1 MSDAAMSGTLA
12 GPAARPAA
20 AALVALTLVACGGRG
35 EPDVGARSTRSTTM
49 SPTAT
54 TVLPPVAVPFR
65 WTASPTG
72 CELSME
78 VRGRADRC
86 ADRDGFEVVA
96 HAGGTAAAA
105 TLEID
110 AHGGTRARRG
120 PWTASL
126 PVPTAVTAPTV
137 VIIEDAGVAAI
148 AAIRADA
155 VEIALLE
162 LATGAVRARGTLP
175 VAGGAA
181 IQLERRA
188 PGDQLRVHVRT
199 PTGGATGLVDVVTG
213 AVLGLAVTPA
223 TAIPARMEAGAIS
236 ADGEV
241 SVEHG
246 TETAWAGWDGDDLV
260 VRIGPRGGAP
270 RWQAMLTRTNG
281 PIRSELVTVQV
292 TGDAVVGTIHHPNA
306 SWTEA
311 FAFDLVDGAPRW
323 RHAVSGLGP
332 VAHSAYLNRVAA
344 RVDGDHLIV
353 QGVESAGVY
362 VCAIDLA
369 TGRERACVD
378 GLARA
383 DTVVPADPQH
393 APPMKTPPPR
403 PIGPRV
409 TSVRCKP
416 SPSPAPRLSA
426 RRESAINL
434 MGMIVSPSTS
444 CAPTLSG
451 GIAGDRIEL
460 FVDDGGPAAAQP
472 CECQIAFKQD
482 YTAASTTIVVT
493 HGADVIATEPMPG
506 WP

>member
-1 MSDAAMSGTLA
+1 
-12 GPAARPAA
+12 
-20 AALVALTLVACGGRG
+20 
-35 EPDVGARSTRSTTM
+35 
-49 SPTAT
+49 
-54 TVLPPVAVPFR
+54 
-65 WTASPTG
+65 
-72 CELSME
+72 ME

-96 HAGGTAAAA
+96 RAGGTTAAA

-126 PVPTAVTAPTV
+126 PVATPVTAPTV
-137 VIIEDAGVAAI
+137 AIIEDAGVAAI
-148 AAIRADA
+148 TAVRADA

-162 LATGAVRARGTLP
+162 LASGAVRARGTLP
-175 VAGGAA
+175 VAGGTAV
-181 IQLERRA
+181 QLEQRA

-199 PTGGATGLVDVVTG
+199 STGGATGLVDVVTG
-213 AVLGLAVTPA
+213 AVLGLAITPA
-223 TAIPARMEAGAIS
+223 VAILTRMEAGAVS

-241 SVEHG
+241 TVDHG
-246 TETAWAGWDGDDLV
+246 TETAWAGWDGADLV
-260 VRIGPRGGAP
+260 VRIGPRGSAP
-270 RWQAMLTRTNG
+270 RWQAMLTRSNG

-306 SWTEA
+306 SWTQA

-323 RHAVSGLGP
+323 RHVVSGLGP

-353 QGVESAGVY
+353 HGVESGGVY

-383 DTVVPADPQH
+383 DVVVPADPLH
-393 APPMKTPPPR
+393 LPPIKVPPPR
-403 PIGPRV
+403 PIGPRT
-409 TSVRCKP
+409 TSVTCKP
-416 SPSPAPRLSA
+416 SASPAPRLSV
-426 RRESAINL
+426 RRESAVNL
-434 MGMIVSPSTS
+434 MGTIVSPSTS

-460 FVDDGGPAAAQP
+460 SVDDGGPPAAQA
-472 CECQIAFKQD
+472 CECRLAFKQD
-482 YTAASTTIVVT
+482 YTAASKTIIVR
-493 HGADVIATEPMPG
+493 HGADVIATEPVPG